1 MKNDIYFR
9 SEFLKWGCIT
19 LALFTGFYAAVGA
32 TDYLGAN
39 GVLQQVKERNAQPG
53 AKSGGDESAKL
64 REELKA
70 FSSTATNLAPAEA
83 AKRWLEL
90 ADRAVKLQRQAAMDY
105 SSGSQRLEFNDLLGA
120 LPPPPAWSELAK
132 AIAARPAVK
141 GEGELREIGLRFLAA
156 TLTGDKDAQNR
167 EIARLSA
174 KAKEAGIQSAFYYR
188 NYLEQISQT
197 LMAMSDNPDAVLK
210 NLEREMESTR
220 VERGRP
226 LKIPNLVA
234 QVGAEKAGAFLRKAL
249 VAPNV
254 FLTFRQ
260 SDETSQLAQKLAK
273 ELLPQLKQAQWGVI
287 NSLSA
292 VELYEAMEK
301 QFPAATNKAAA
312 LSGITGGDLRL
323 PDDLPGNPSDDYKK
337 QGAQI
342 YYLLGLISEG
352 RSKDAVAL
360 AKKLDGR
367 AASYEFEAAFKAM
380 QRAGFM
386 AAMDDFF
393 NELLT
398 QNPALPFW
406 DQFVETAAQ
415 AGTTKRMLATVRTA
429 LNNADLSEGKKNAL
443 HQILF
448 KALLAD
454 DSVDEAV
461 TELRRLLTADETEA
475 GRDGMNAGQL
485 GALLAQL
492 GVLLE
497 KPEWTEEG
505 IKAARD
511 WLAKS
516 AGKNNG
522 ESENVSGTIAEVLSG
537 LNRGPEAEAVLVDA
551 LAAATAPSATARNNY
566 WPSSPAVSALTE
578 LAALYHQAGRHAD
591 VLHLLEYSA
600 DWGAGDVSELFN
612 NTPGENRVTLMFLH
626 TGTSP
631 LPLPYLAAKALLANG
646 KTEAAQKITD
656 ALLDKYPGLDRG
668 YELLLALQGTNA
680 IARLDELFKRDQFEE
695 RPLIWKAHL
704 LREQNQLEAAE
715 KLLRQAI
722 SIDPSDGEE
731 GRGDRMRVY
740 AELAEVRE
748 ARGDKKEADFFREVV
763 KAIRLSE
770 HADQFY
776 AVGLLKRAV
785 AMYAEGLT
793 HFSDA
798 YCIQSRMA
806 IQLSAL
812 GLNAEAEEHYRR
824 AYELMPDSF
833 GRVESHCF
841 GCEKAFDGE
850 RPQSIAEKVFTKM
863 AAERPDKP
871 QIHYLLGYLREEQ
884 ERYNEARTN
893 YLTAVRL
900 DPDYLNAW
908 VKIQGVSQQI
918 LMPPKERA
926 AIAFNILRLDPLQR
940 HAQPDGSR
948 VTDLAGFWNAVAAAV
963 AQQPAASTNL
973 FALPASKLALGKK
986 QKEQPDN
993 FSYSSYAER
1002 EFSPAGAIAQ
1012 NPFIMLA
1019 GQMILNGG
1027 QAEE

>member
-1 MKNDIYFR
+1 MNY
-9 SEFLKWGCIT
+9 
-19 LALFTGFYAAVGA
+19 
-32 TDYLGAN
+32 
-39 GVLQQVKERNAQPG
+39 
-53 AKSGGDESAKL
+53 SA
-64 REELKA
+64 
-70 FSSTATNLAPAEA
+70 
-83 AKRWLEL
+83 
-90 ADRAVKLQRQAAMDY
+90 
-105 SSGSQRLEFNDLLGA
+105 GSQPIDFNDLLGA
-120 LPPPPAWSELAK
+120 LPPPPMWNDLAK
-132 AIAARPAVK
+132 AIAARPAAK
-141 GEGELREIGLRFLAA
+141 GEGELHEIGLRFLAA
-156 TLTGDKDAQNR
+156 TLTGDKDAQSR

-174 KAKEAGIQSAFYYR
+174 KAKEVSAREAYVYR
-188 NYLEQISQT
+188 NFLESVSQT
-197 LMAMSDNPDAVLK
+197 LMVMSDNPDAVLK
-210 NLEREMESTR
+210 ALEHRLASVTAQH
-220 VERGRP
+220 ERQFE
-226 LKIPNLVA
+226 IPNLVA
-234 QVGAEKAGAFLRKAL
+234 QVGPAKAEAFLRKAL

-260 SDETSQLAQKLAK
+260 PNETSQLAQKLAL
-273 ELLPQLKQAQWGVI
+273 ELLGQLKQPQWGLI

-301 QFPAATNKAAA
+301 QFPAATNQAAV
-312 LSGITGGDLRL
+312 LPGISDVDLKL
-323 PDDLPGNPSDDYKK
+323 PDEMPDNFNDNYKK

-342 YYLLGLISEG
+342 YYLLGLISKE
-352 RSKDAVAL
+352 RSTDAVAV

-367 AASYEFEAAFKAM
+367 NYLFTEAFKAM

-386 AAMDDFF
+386 DALDDFF

-406 DQFVETAAQ
+406 EQYVETAAQ
-415 AGTTKRMLATVRTA
+415 AGTTKRMLATVNAA
-429 LNNADLSEGKKNAL
+429 LASPDLGAGKKNAL

-461 TELRRLLTADETEA
+461 VELRNLMTADETAA
-475 GRDGMNAGQL
+475 GRDLNAGQL
-485 GALLAQL
+485 GALLARF

-505 IKAARD
+505 LKAARQ
-511 WLAKS
+511 WLAT
-516 AGKNNG
+516 AAAKNSG
-522 ESENVSGTIAEVLSG
+522 ESENVSGTIAEVLVD
-537 LNRGPEAEAVLVDA
+537 LKRGPEAESVLMDA
-551 LAAATAPSATARNNY
+551 LAAATAPGKSDRNSWY
-566 WPSSPAVSALTE
+566 GSPSVSALTE
-578 LAALYHQAGRHAD
+578 LAALYHRAGRHAD
-591 VLHLLEYSA
+591 VLQLLEKSA
-600 DWGAGDVSELFN
+600 DWGTGDVSELFN
-612 NTPGENRVTLMFLH
+612 TTPGENRISLMFLH

-631 LPLPYLAAKALLANG
+631 LPLPYLAAKALLAEG
-646 KTEAAQKITD
+646 KTAAAQKITD
-656 ALLDKYPGLDRG
+656 ALLDKFPGLDRG
-668 YELLLALQGTNA
+668 YELLLELKGTNA
-680 IARLDELFKRDQFEE
+680 IARLDELFARDQFEE

-740 AELAEVRE
+740 AELAAVRE
-748 ARGDKKEADFFREVV
+748 ARGDQKEADFFREVV
-763 KAIRLSE
+763 AAIRLSE
-770 HADQFY
+770 TADQFY

-812 GLNAEAEEHYRR
+812 GQNAEAEEHYRR

-841 GCEKAFDGE
+841 GCEKAFEGE
-850 RPQSIAEKVFTKM
+850 RPQNIAEKVFTKM

-871 QIHYLLGYLREEQ
+871 QVHYLLGYLREEQ

-893 YLTAVRL
+893 YFTAVRL

-908 VKIQGVSQQI
+908 VKIQQVSQQI
-918 LMPPKERA
+918 LMPPKERD

-940 HAQPDGSR
+940 HAQPDCSR
-948 VTDLAGFWNAVAAAV
+948 VSDLPGLWNAVAAAV
-963 AQQPAASTNL
+963 AHQPMVSTNL
-973 FALPASKLALGKK
+973 LALPASKLALEKK
-986 QKEQPDN
+986 QAEQPENN
-993 FSYSSYAER
+993 FRSSYAER
-1002 EFSPAGAIAQ
+1002 EFSPAGAVGQ
-1012 NPFIMLA
+1012 NPLVLVA

-1027 QAEE
+1027 QMEE